1 MINTAYKIDVGYIWF
16 VDTYVDCTGIS
27 AIERDYGLTTRCKFN
42 LVLGS
47 KPSDD
52 FNAICA
58 RHDENRFDRKARLY
72 AGGDINEGGKC
83 YYFMLCQQIIR
94 RQRLSLADWN
104 REETCVKKKEREKK
118 KERKNVKKG
127 NFNVEQK

>member
-1 MINTAYKIDVGYIWF
+1 MK
-16 VDTYVDCTGIS
+16 
-27 AIERDYGLTTRCKFN
+27 
-42 LVLGS
+42 
-47 KPSDD
+47 
-52 FNAICA
+52 
-58 RHDENRFDRKARLY
+58 
-72 AGGDINEGGKC
+72 GGKC